1 MKKIK
6 IFLPLIFIII
16 AIFIAITKPFI
27 NDLDGI
33 GHYTLMMIII
43 TISLWIFKPFNLPMS
58 VVSGLF
64 LASLLI
70 MGLAPNIVFSG
81 FSGGSVWTLIPA
93 LFYGYALSKTGLGK
107 RIAFFFMKSIKI
119 TYPTLLFTWTII
131 GVFLSMLTPSITVRV
146 IIVMPIALNC
156 VEACGIPK
164 YSKGRS
170 LVLITAWAMAVIPG
184 TAWLTGS
191 LAGPMLTGF
200 YASVP
205 ELPSVTFP
213 IWLKVSL
220 LPILL
225 ITIITVILGYF
236 VLKPK
241 EKLKVGKEL
250 FGNKYRELGN
260 ISFDEKITLLT
271 LVVSFIFFTTSSIH
285 KIPDSA
291 ICLIGLFVLAL
302 FKVIEGSEISTGIS
316 WDLVIFIGTTMGF
329 GTVFSETGISSW
341 LSKIIIDL
349 IAPITTNPW
358 IFICIILIVFF
369 LIRFIDIAGF
379 VPTMAIMS
387 SIAPEL
393 FKAYGINYF
402 IWIPLLC
409 IAMNSFLLSYTN
421 MFALVAE
428 SNLKD
433 NGWVPKHLSIY
444 GTVYFI
450 AAMMAMVIA
459 IPYWDKL
466 GLIFVK

>member
-6 IFLPLIFIII
+6 NIIPLILILIGVII
-16 AIFIAITKPFI
+16 ASTKPFI
-27 NDLDGI
+27 GDLNEL
-33 GHYTLMMIII
+33 GHYSLMIIII
-43 TISLWIFKPFNLPMS
+43 TISLWIFKPFGLPMS
-58 VVSGLF
+58 VTSGLF
-64 LASLLI
+64 LGSLLI
-70 MGLAPNIVFSG
+70 IGVAPNIVFSG

-119 TYPTLLFTWTII
+119 TYPTLLLTWTII
-131 GVFLSMLTPSITVRV
+131 GIFLSMLTPSITVRV
-146 IIVMPIALNC
+146 IIVTPIALNC
-156 VEACGIPK
+156 VEACGIAK
-164 YSKGRS
+164 NSKGRS

-191 LAGPMLTGF
+191 LSGPILSGF

-205 ELPSVTFP
+205 ELPAITFP

-220 LPILL
+220 LPIFL
-225 ITIITVILGYF
+225 IIIIMVVLAYF

-241 EKLKVGKEL
+241 EKLDVSKEL
-250 FGNKYRELGN
+250 FKNKYKELGKV
-260 ISFDEKITLLT
+260 SFNEKITLMT
-271 LVVSFIFFTTSSIH
+271 LVVSFMFFTTSSIH

-291 ICLIGLFVLAL
+291 ICLIGLFILAL
-302 FKVIEGSEISTGIS
+302 FKVIEGGEISTGIS

-329 GTVFSETGISSW
+329 GTIFAETGISSW

-358 IFICIILIVFF
+358 VFIYGILIVFF
-369 LIRFIDIAGF
+369 LIRFIDVAVF
-379 VPTMAIMS
+379 VPTMAVIS
-387 SIAPEL
+387 SIVPDL
-393 FKAYGINYF
+393 FNAYGINYF

-409 IAMNSFLLSYTN
+409 IPMNSFFLSYTN

-428 SNLKD
+428 SNLKED
-433 NGWVPKHLSIY
+433 GWQSNHLSIY
-444 GTVYFI
+444 GMIYFVATMI
-450 AAMMAMVIA
+450 AMTIA